1 MFDWTRDLFEWAQHE
16 LHDTA
21 GDLTKQIKMKVPDFV
36 GKINAALYSDSL
48 SSIKEYFD
56 WYDMTDNRNLST
68 W

>member
-1 MFDWTRDLFEWAQHE
+1 MFDWTRDLFEWAQYE
-16 LHDTA
+16 LNDTT

-36 GKINAALYSDSL
+36 GKVNAVLYSDSL